1 MLRDF
6 YFNFHISGGAL
17 IDFIEFHYTAG
28 DALSVGEGQGNEQE
42 AFILEPGEVP
52 TPWGSYRCIKYITT
66 KTDMKFTW
74 TDLKCQRMI
83 FELISALKVV

>member
-1 MLRDF
+1 MDPNQDGWMHFLKPVKPAMVCHRL
-6 YFNFHISGGAL
+6 FHISGGAL

-52 TPWGSYRCIKYITT
+52 TPWGSYRCINCI
-66 KTDMKFTW
+66 
-74 TDLKCQRMI
+74 
-83 FELISALKVV
+83 